1 MVQGAGLTS
10 LTQVFHQVA
19 LSLLALYALVGLDLM
34 QLVYLQ
40 SVEKNL
46 DSHPVDN
53 LQQTCSHK
61 AFKLSLGMETHPNIL
76 A

>member
-19 LSLLALYALVGLDLM
+19 LSLLALSALVGLDLM

-53 LQQTCSHK
+53 L
-61 AFKLSLGMETHPNIL
+61 
-76 A
+76 